1 MVNWTAQRLP
11 FQAAQNKG
19 NQQMALAT
27 TPTSLTDRIVGAA
40 RANRATYEEVE
51 ADTTATSQALTV
63 VVLAALASGIGGAI
77 GALMG
82 SSAGNVVGIFVGSL
96 ITELLGWAI
105 WSFAIFFVGTRLFK
119 GQATYGEVLR
129 TIGFAYSPGFLLIL
143 QFIPFLGGVIVLAV
157 GLWRI
162 WTSWVAT
169 KAALDLDT
177 GNTIATIVVAVIA
190 YFVVIMLVSSV
201 LALVGLGT
209 GAMMGV
215 R

>member
-1 MVNWTAQRLP
+1 MALD
-11 FQAAQNKG
+11 KG
-19 NQQMALAT
+19 YAQMALAT
-27 TPTSLTDRIVGAA
+27 TPTSLTDRVMGAA

-63 VVLAALASGIGGAI
+63 VVLAAVASGIGGAI
-77 GALMG
+77 GALMDG
-82 SSAGNVVGIFVGSL
+82 SAGGAVAVFIGSL

-105 WSFAIFFVGTRLFK
+105 WSFAIFFIGTRLFK

-129 TIGFAYSPGFLLIL
+129 TIGFAYSPGLLLIL
-143 QFIPFLGGVIVLAV
+143 RFIPFLGGILVLAV

-169 KAALDLDT
+169 RAALDLDT
-177 GNTIATIVVAVIA
+177 GNTIATIVVAFIA
-190 YFVVIMLVSSV
+190 YLIVLAVVGSV
-201 LALVGLGT
+201 LGVMGLGA
-209 GAMMGV
+209 GLMMGG